1 MFQFSLNREFEELV
15 KATLTEEQVLS
26 NDNSDNT
33 DNKITVEDESAKSPD
48 FFQDNNAIKRG
59 NAGNQIH
66 DYTNKV

>member
-26 NDNSDNT
+26 NDNNDNT
-33 DNKITVEDESAKSPD
+33 DNKITVEDESVKSPD

-59 NAGNQIH
+59 NAGNQIQ